1 MLTDLVI
8 PACNDLA
15 SLCIDS
21 WVQSE
26 EVDGQ
31 RLVVTTDIGYRS
43 LVLNDLMPPPIC
55 RYLKVSSEGD
65 GECLVGCCAWNLRCG
80 SAQVMLCSCD
90 LVLTPNVTAVL
101 STTSGRLFWWGR
113 KLLECHVEKHR

>member
-1 MLTDLVI
+1 MPVMLNVTYTTRDVSSRRVFAGARRFVVLDFGKPVMLTDLVI

-55 RYLKVSSEGD
+55 RYLKVSGGRD
-65 GECLVGCCAWNLRCG
+65 RV
-80 SAQVMLCSCD
+80 D
-90 LVLTPNVTAVL
+90 LV
-101 STTSGRLFWWGR
+101 
-113 KLLECHVEKHR
+113 

>member
-1 MLTDLVI
+1 MHITHVILIVTYAIREISSSPVCAGARRFVVLDFGKPVMLTDLVI

-55 RYLKVSSEGD
+55 RYLKVS
-65 GECLVGCCAWNLRCG
+65 VG
-80 SAQVMLCSCD
+80 QD
-90 LVLTPNVTAVL
+90 
-101 STTSGRLFWWGR
+101 
-113 KLLECHVEKHR
+113 